1 MAQDDDNNTG
11 TNNEI
16 KNAIT
21 IFGKLDAPQTG
32 PSAEPLTIDLSAIEA
47 TIEPPKAEAVGP
59 DVAAAAAAAAVA
71 PEQGALRWDKYF
83 PLAAS
88 LVAALLIGAVAGGA
102 ATYEVSRD
110 APPAA
115 AALSDETR
123 RLQER
128 VAQLSG
134 ELAAFKSG
142 VEAANRAASQQ
153 LAKIGERLE
162 RAEKAQSEPA
172 TKLAKIAESLDRLE
186 RRAAPLPAPDVTGA
200 VTSIEKQQSKP
211 PAVEG
216 WKLRDYYAGRAVLE
230 NRNGT
235 LFEVGPGSM
244 LPGVGKVET
253 VKRVDGKV
261 VVTTPKGVI
270 TSSLEPPRRP
280 PYYRPRDY

>member
-1 MAQDDDNNTG
+1 MLHRPAT
-11 TNNEI
+11 
-16 KNAIT
+16 
-21 IFGKLDAPQTG
+21 
-32 PSAEPLTIDLSAIEA
+32 SAEPLTIDLSAIEA
-47 TIEPPKAEAVGP
+47 TIEPPKAEAIGP
-59 DVAAAAAAAAVA
+59 DVAAAAAAVA

-102 ATYEVSRD
+102 ATYGCR
-110 APPAA
+110 AMRLPPRPRSAA
-115 AALSDETR
+115 KPK

-134 ELAAFKSG
+134 ELAAFKAG

-172 TKLAKIAESLDRLE
+172 ARLAKIAESLDRLE
-186 RRAAPLPAPDVTGA
+186 RRAAPLPAPDVTGS
-200 VTSIEKQQSKP
+200 VTSIEKQQGKP

-230 NRNGT
+230 SRNGT
-235 LFEVGPGSM
+235 LFEVGPGSN

-253 VKRVDGKV
+253 IKRVDGKV

-270 TSSLEPPRRP
+270 TSSLEPPRRRRTICRSG
-280 PYYRPRDY
+280 Y